1 MTCPGEQRICSKT
14 KAKTVKTILSVKAS
28 RPAIKFVCD
37 IAKRNNLPILNHV
50 RCYANGS
57 FQLTTTDL
65 DTTLAAA
72 RDGATQAEG
81 LAMIPAS
88 ALVQAVAGKTDFE
101 LESTDT
107 GATIRAGNASR
118 NVPTLPND
126 EFPPLPAVPAD
137 CVKFTMPAADFM
149 RALSSVA
156 NAQSTDASRYV
167 LNGVCV
173 EIGIDAIR
181 LVATDGRRLHLITLP
196 IEPTP
201 EKVFALEFAKL
212 ELDEAG
218 KALVAAE
225 KTWSE
230 SGLVGISNQLAL
242 ARDNHAKI
250 VEHVAN
256 LERGEQILIPAGAV
270 KHILRIPLDKKN
282 PGNLEFSAWTY
293 QSAKGES
300 VRGFAQIVCG
310 NYTVTTKLIDGNYP
324 NFRQVIPAECKET
337 IRFNIAE
344 LADAIRQ
351 AETVCTEKS
360 VSVKLAFTQNL
371 CTVTGNSPDLGEAS
385 APVAIEY
392 AGKEFAIAFNPRY
405 LLSACESFAEFGPD
419 MHADFVDE
427 LSPIKLRNDAG
438 LVAVIMPM
446 RLS

>member
-1 MTCPGEQRICSKT
+1 M
-14 KAKTVKTILSVKAS
+14 KTILSVKAS
-28 RPAIKFVCD
+28 RPVIKFVCD
-37 IAKRNNLPILNHV
+37 IAKRNTLPILNHV

-57 FQLTTTDL
+57 FQLTATDL
-65 DTTLAAA
+65 DTTLIAAC
-72 RDGATQAEG
+72 DGATQAEG
-81 LAMIPAS
+81 IATIPAS

-126 EFPPLPAVPAD
+126 EFPPLPAIPAD
-137 CVKFTMPAADFM
+137 AHKFTLPAADFM

-156 NAQSTDASRYV
+156 NAQSTDEARYV

-181 LVATDGRRLHLITLP
+181 LVATDGRRLHFATLP
-196 IEPTP
+196 IEPNP

-212 ELDEAG
+212 EFAEAC

-256 LERGEQILIPAGAV
+256 LERGEQILLPSGAM

-282 PGNLEFSAWTY
+282 PGNLEFSAWEIKTDTGVN
-293 QSAKGES
+293 AG
-300 VRGFAQIVCG
+300 AQIVCG
-310 NYTVTTKLIDGNYP
+310 NYSVTTKQLEGNYP
-324 NFRQVIPAECKET
+324 NFRQVIPVECKET
-337 IRFNIAE
+337 VRFNIAE
-344 LADAIRQ
+344 LSDAIRQ
-351 AETVCTEKS
+351 AQTVCTEKS
-360 VSVKLAFTQNL
+360 VSVKLTFGDNL
-371 CTVTGNSPDLGEAS
+371 CTVSAQSPEMGATS
-385 APVAIEY
+385 VPVPVAY
-392 AGKEFAIAFNPRY
+392 TGKAFAIAFNPRY
-405 LLSACESFAEFGPD
+405 LLSACEAFAEFGPD